1 VPYVANLENGRGN
14 PTVDAVN
21 RLADALGAV
30 FVLRVEPEGGTT
42 TQTAAMPSSLVRLSR
57 GVRFRKDVRTIAEA
71 TGEQP
76 ADVAGRLL
84 AALAA
89 LAGRDL
95 AEADWF
101 RLLDAVLL
109 VHLHPHAT
117 K

>member
-1 VPYVANLENGRGN
+1 VQA
-14 PTVDAVN
+14 
-21 RLADALGAV
+21 
-30 FVLRVEPEGGTT
+30 
-42 TQTAAMPSSLVRLSR
+42 
-57 GVRFRKDVRTIAEA
+57 IAEA

-76 ADVAGRLL
+76 AELAGRL
-84 AALAA
+84 LAA

-101 RLLDAVLL
+101 RLLDAVVL